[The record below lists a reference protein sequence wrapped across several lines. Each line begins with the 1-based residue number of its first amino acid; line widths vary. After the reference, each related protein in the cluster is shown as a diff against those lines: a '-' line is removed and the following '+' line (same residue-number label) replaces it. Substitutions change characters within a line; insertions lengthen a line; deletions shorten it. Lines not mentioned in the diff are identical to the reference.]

1 MLHPGQNQGS
11 EQEGFLT
18 SSFIGNNSMLQLWAL
33 VTEDAGVSLLH
44 LSHPETPKKIVL
56 KNIINT
62 EITVMNFV
70 MYFAAKRKSEEGDL
84 PIISY

>member
-1 MLHPGQNQGS
+1 LLHPRQNQGS

-18 SSFIGNNSMLQLWAL
+18 TSFIGNNSMLELWEL

-44 LSHPETPKKIVL
+44 LSHPETPKKKVL
-56 KNIINT
+56 KNVINT

-70 MYFAAKRKSEEGDL
+70 IYFAAKRKPEEGDL
-84 PIISY
+84 PIISD

>member
-1 MLHPGQNQGS
+1 ML
-11 EQEGFLT
+11 E
-18 SSFIGNNSMLQLWAL
+18 LWAL

-44 LSHPETPKKIVL
+44 LSHPETPKKKKKL
-56 KNIINT
+56 KNVINT

-84 PIISY
+84 PIISD